1 MRKITAIAA
10 LAVVALTPVIATAKK
25 PPKPGKGSTLTLA
38 AQPHPVVYGRT
49 TALTGRLNGSNK
61 AGQTVTL
68 RSDPYPFNALHADG
82 TAVTDQQGG
91 YSFAR
96 KPLVNTRFQTKVGGV
111 QSSVTTVLVRMRVRL
126 RLSDSTPSA
135 GRRVRFFGRACPTH
149 DGGLV
154 RIQRRRAR
162 RWRTVRRTRLRAAKS
177 CSRYSRRLRVFRDGT
192 FRVTVK
198 PDAAHATGISRR
210 RHIDVH

>member
-10 LAVVALTPVIATAKK
+10 LAVVALTPVVATAKK
-25 PPKPGKGSTLTLA
+25 PPKPGKGATLTLA
-38 AQPHPVVYGRT
+38 AGPNPVVFGRS
-49 TALTGRLNGSNK
+49 TALAGRLNGSNK

-68 RSDPYPFNALHADG
+68 RADPYPFGGLKPAG
-82 TAVTDQQGG
+82 TAVTNQQGG

-96 KPLVNTRFQTKVGGV
+96 KPPVNTRFQTKVGGV
-111 QSSVTTVLVRMRVRL
+111 QSSVTTVLVRMRVSV

-135 GRRVRFFGRACPTH
+135 GRRVRFSGRACPTH

-154 RIQRRRAR
+154 RIQRRSGR
-162 RWRTVRRTRLRAAKS
+162 RWRTVRRTRLRAAKR
-177 CSRYSRRLRVFRDGT
+177 CSRYSRRLRVSRDGT